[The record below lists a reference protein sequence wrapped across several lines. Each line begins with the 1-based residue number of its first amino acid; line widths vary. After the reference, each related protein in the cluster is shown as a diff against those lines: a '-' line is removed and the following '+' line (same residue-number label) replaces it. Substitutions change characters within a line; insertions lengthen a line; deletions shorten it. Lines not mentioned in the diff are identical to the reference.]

1 MTKTSKILMVALS
14 VVLLIT
20 LVFSVTSISS
30 LQREI
35 ADVKKE
41 RITEVEGDSS
51 SGVYLSKLSSRPDC
65 LFVSSKI
72 PLKGKGVWFIV
83 APNGIPGEEG
93 SHTNFAGFEVWRLDP
108 LVPES
113 YANLE
118 WLEITSGS
126 PCYMTDDFLISTN
139 RFGDGKCRDLVFGT
153 MRTDTNAHQIA
164 FRIKTTDGRDIYTSF
179 EQDVEILADISG
191 SSESKLGLF
200 GAMPVGQQAHIG
212 DASENLEDLTV
223 KFNELLDKLEAYGL
237 LE

>member
-1 MTKTSKILMVALS
+1 MTKTSKILMAVIS

-20 LVFSVTSISS
+20 LVFSAASISS
-30 LQREI
+30 LRREI
-35 ADVKKE
+35 ADIK
-41 RITEVEGDSS
+41 TGSS
-51 SGVYLSKLSSRPDC
+51 SGVHLSKLSSRPNC
-65 LFVSSKI
+65 LFVSSEN
-72 PLKGKGVWFIV
+72 PFKGRGVWFIV

-93 SHTNFAGFEVWRLDP
+93 SYANFAGFEVWRLDP
-108 LVPES
+108 LASDS

-139 RFGDGKCRDLVFGT
+139 RFGDGKCRDLVLGT

-179 EQDVEILADISG
+179 EQDIEILKDVSIPYKGETIMLS
-191 SSESKLGLF
+191 
-200 GAMPVGQQAHIG
+200 
-212 DASENLEDLTV
+212 
-223 KFNELLDKLEAYGL
+223 ELLDKLEIYGL